1 MVLAEIKECNVVLM
15 QFPQIGELLMKRLIL
30 NFKKGFRRND
40 KAICLSSVRFIAH
53 LVNQQVVSIITCVSA
68 RWLGM
73 PCNICNC
80 ACNGLDCA

>member
-1 MVLAEIKECNVVLM
+1 MVWATTKECNVVVM

-53 LVNQQVVSIITCVSA
+53 LVNQQVVSITMCVSA
-68 RWLGM
+68 RWRDA
-73 PCNICNC
+73 C
-80 ACNGLDCA
+80 AV